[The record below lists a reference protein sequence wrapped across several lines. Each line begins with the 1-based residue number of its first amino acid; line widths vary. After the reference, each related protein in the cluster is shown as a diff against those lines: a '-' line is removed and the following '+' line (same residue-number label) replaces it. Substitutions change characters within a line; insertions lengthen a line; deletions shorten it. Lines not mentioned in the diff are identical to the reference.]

1 MKTERFY
8 SKHSILLYR
17 NPAHGATMRNTLWLP
32 LITPFK
38 DGAVDFASYERL
50 VARYVAQG
58 VDALFP
64 LGTTGESPT
73 LDEAESEALIE
84 RTLAVA
90 GTVPVFVGVGGN
102 ATAKVVKT
110 LRRLE
115 RLPFTGIVSVCP
127 YYNRPSQDGLIAHF
141 KAVAAATDREVLIYN
156 IPYRT
161 AVNLSNESLIELAEV
176 PNIVGVKDSSGVL
189 AQSLDLLARK
199 PAGFAVLTGEDA
211 LYFTTLAHGAD
222 GGILAS
228 SHLATERFL
237 EVGRRFAA
245 NDVAGARAAW
255 APLAELVPL
264 LFAEAN
270 PMPIKYLL
278 WRQGLIAS
286 PECRLPLTRISDALA
301 RRLDAALTPAPSAG
315 HGSRSAAPG
324 PSWAAPAAGPPA
336 PPP

>member
-1 MKTERFY
+1 
-8 SKHSILLYR
+8 
-17 NPAHGATMRNTLWLP
+17 MRNTLWLP

-141 KAVAAATDREVLIYN
+141 KAIASATDREVFIYN

-211 LYFTTLAHGAD
+211 LYFTMLANGAD
-222 GGILAS
+222 GGILAA

-245 NDVAGARAAW
+245 NDVAGARATW
-255 APLAELVPL
+255 SPLASLVPL

-270 PMPIKYLL
+270 PMPIKHLL

-286 PECRLPLTRISDALA
+286 PECRLPLTGISDSLA
-301 RRLDAALTPAPSAG
+301 RRLETHLCHPEPGEGPFLRPQRSLGLAASG
-315 HGSRSAAPG
+315 
-324 PSWAAPAAGPPA
+324 
-336 PPP
+336 